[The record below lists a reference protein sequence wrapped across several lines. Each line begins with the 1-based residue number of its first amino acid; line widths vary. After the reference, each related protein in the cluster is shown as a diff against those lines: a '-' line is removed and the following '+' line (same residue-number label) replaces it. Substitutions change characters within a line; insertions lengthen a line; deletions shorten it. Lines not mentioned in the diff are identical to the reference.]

1 MRPSGA
7 SLGAGE
13 AKKMKDVRTDQGL
26 LPFCGGWGGGELFK
40 CQMMMSVESLL
51 ANHDF

>member
-13 AKKMKDVRTDQGL
+13 QKNEGCKNGPGIATIL
-26 LPFCGGWGGGELFK
+26 WGWGELFK